1 MIINREMLQQHCIH
15 HCSNDSSLHES
26 NTHTAFVETFS
37 RNKTAS
43 RLHFIAWGATP
54 SCLVRTVSATCSV
67 RFRVEAPSCSRHKCA
82 LRRSP
87 AEFERHVEFGKRKNY
102 CARFHAIGIKSR
114 IQVFAFRP
122 LETQCHPINR
132 KRNLVLSSSHI

>member
-1 MIINREMLQQHCIH
+1 MLQRTHCIH
-15 HCSNDSSLHES
+15 HWAHCSNDSSLSNES

-87 AEFERHVEFGKRKNY
+87 AERHVEFGKRKNY